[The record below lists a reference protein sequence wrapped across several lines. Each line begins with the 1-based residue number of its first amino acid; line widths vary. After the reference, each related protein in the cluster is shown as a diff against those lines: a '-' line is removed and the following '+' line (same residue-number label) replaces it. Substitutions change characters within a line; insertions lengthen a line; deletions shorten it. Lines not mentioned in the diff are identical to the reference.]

1 MAPTT
6 FPPYI
11 TDAMTEETPEE
22 TAKAKAA
29 CQSMLDLYNFI
40 RHRKSMQN
48 FDDSVMSNLRLIT
61 ASGTPGNL
69 LADPPTRPS
78 AHPSCLLE
86 LDMTSEYAN
95 LNEVVHG
102 GAAALVFDMCTTLS
116 LCPIARPGYWD
127 FMGGVTRTLNVSYLK
142 AIPSGTKIRIR
153 SWAVQHG
160 RTATLLRGQMESV
173 DGQIVYATCEQH
185 KIHLP
190 MSEEHLRHRGEMLA
204 ERKKM
209 LEDQKE
215 DEKRK
220 KPKL

>member
-11 TDAMTEETPEE
+11 TDTQADETPEE

-40 RHRKSMQN
+40 RRRKSMRN
-48 FDDSVMSNLRLIT
+48 FDDSVMEDLRLIT
-61 ASGTPGNL
+61 ASGHPG
-69 LADPPTRPS
+69 DPSANPPVRPS

-86 LDMTSEYAN
+86 MTMTSEYAN

-102 GAAALVFDMCTTLS
+102 GAAALTFDMCTTLA
-116 LCPIARPGYWD
+116 LCPIQRPGYWD

-153 SWAVQHG
+153 SWVVQHG
-160 RTATLLRGQMESV
+160 RTATLLRGQMESP
-173 DGQIVYATCEQH
+173 DGGTVYATCEQH
-185 KIHLP
+185 KIHVP
-190 MSEEHLRHRGEMLA
+190 MSEEHLRFREEMRA

-209 LEDQKE
+209 L
-215 DEKRK
+215 DEEEEKAK
-220 KPKL
+220 ANL

>member
-11 TDAMTEETPEE
+11 TDTMTEETPEE

-61 ASGTPGNL
+61 ASGTPGNSS
-69 LADPPTRPS
+69 ADPPTRPS

-102 GAAALVFDMCTTLS
+102 GAAALVFDMW
-116 LCPIARPGYWD
+116 YWD

-190 MSEEHLRHRGEMLA
+190 MSEEHLRHRDEMLA